1 MSAAPREQSSF
12 VSLRRLPIFLLLLAL
27 PVQKTFAQETSS
39 QVWPEADLYYRLND
53 RYRVRFLAS
62 LTQDKEAQNL
72 MDGTFEC
79 DFDVGLLPIVRPRL
93 YGDPDNVRG
102 RFLSFRAGY
111 AYLPSISG
119 TNENRGITELTAR
132 APLPANFLLSD
143 RNRDELRSIDGD
155 LSTRFR
161 NQIKVERDLAT
172 DKFKSTGFAYIEFY
186 YDTRYSAWARTE
198 YSGGIDIPIRKR
210 LVFEVNYLRQN
221 NKQPQQSSVNGVGLI
236 IQWYLP

>member
-1 MSAAPREQSSF
+1 M
-12 VSLRRLPIFLLLLAL
+12 SLRRLPIFLLLLAL
-27 PVQKTFAQETSS
+27 SVQKTFAQKTSS
-39 QVWPEADLYYRLND
+39 QVWPEADLYYQLND

-62 LTQDKEAQNL
+62 LTQDKETQNL
-72 MDGTFEC
+72 MDGTFEW
-79 DFDVGLLPIVRPRL
+79 DFDVGLLPLLRHRL
-93 YGDPDNVRG
+93 YSNPGNVRG
-102 RFLSFRAGY
+102 HFLSFREGY

-119 TNENRGITELTAR
+119 TNEHRGITELTAR
-132 APLPANFLLSD
+132 APLPAKFLLSD
-143 RNRDELRSIDGD
+143 RNRGELRSIDGD

-161 NQIKVERDLAT
+161 NQIKVERDLAI

-210 LVFEVNYLRQN
+210 WVFEVNYLRQN
-221 NKQPQQSSVNGVGLI
+221 NKQPRQSSVNGVGLI